1 MRLLRR
7 RSGPM
12 TCKEVGRLLQRYL
25 DGDLDDLRAERLA
38 AHLDECLRCG
48 LEAETYQRI
57 KASLAARGTGPLPD
71 DAVDRLT
78 RFAQRLADEDHT
90 GH

>member
-7 RSGPM
+7 RTGPM
-12 TCKEVGRLLQRYL
+12 SCKEVGRLLQHYL
-25 DGDLDDLRAERLA
+25 DGDLDDLRAQRLA
-38 AHLDECLRCG
+38 EHLDECRRCG

-57 KASLAARGTGPLPD
+57 KASLAARGASPLPA

-78 RFAQRLADEDHT
+78 AFARRLADEDHA